1 MGRNCCIEFLTDGKH
16 LSAVDKTPYSL
27 IFSVSLH
34 GTAQYRHIAVCTGLY
49 AGRAKSLHV
58 RYSLGCIESSI
69 QPSPMEKSSRTTLHY
84 VIQTDSARDLVLHII
99 REIPILQY
107 GDYMYYHQRSSQKET

>member
-1 MGRNCCIEFLTDGKH
+1 MVTYI
-16 LSAVDKTPYSL
+16 
-27 IFSVSLH
+27 
-34 GTAQYRHIAVCTGLY
+34 TAQYRHIAVCTGLY
-49 AGRAKSLHV
+49 AVRAKSLHV

-84 VIQTDSARDLVLHII
+84 VIRTDSARDLVLHII

-107 GDYMYYHQRSSQKET
+107 GDYMSTTDRAKRDIGLYHEFMTN